1 MSALDALVRL
11 QRWQLDERRREL
23 GDLDQLAHK
32 LRQEAERLDL
42 DRNGHAVERGQRI
55 AQSLAAIE
63 QQIALAREALGGAY
77 QELKRSEM
85 AAASRILQ
93 QRRAAPRQQ
102 QRAGDETSPPTY
114 QRRRRQR

>member
-23 GDLDQLAHK
+23 GDLDQLAHR

-42 DRNGHAVERGQRI
+42 DLSGQASERRQRI
-55 AQSLAAIE
+55 AQSLTAIE
-63 QQIALAREALGGAY
+63 EQVTLAREALGGAY

-85 AAASRILQ
+85 AVASRVVQ
-93 QRRAAPRQQ
+93 HRRAALRQQ
-102 QRAGDETSPPTY
+102 QRASEEAPAPAY